1 MFKHLVQFWAMS
13 MTSSIYF
20 GNGNYC
26 TKVPIIDIKN
36 MMLDEIRPMIFFWQ
50 RVFFQQKYWGKIGT
64 FFLKCKTTSFF
75 WGVRGREFSK
85 KNIFKKLEKNTK
97 GYYEYIMCYF
107 EIILGFEIQPI

>member
-36 MMLDEIRPMIFFWQ
+36 MMLDEIRPMIFF
-50 RVFFQQKYWGKIGT
+50 
-64 FFLKCKTTSFF
+64 
-75 WGVRGREFSK
+75 
-85 KNIFKKLEKNTK
+85 
-97 GYYEYIMCYF
+97 
-107 EIILGFEIQPI
+107 